1 MRAQQFTPET
11 FVSADLFGGYQASF
25 GLFAASPASTP
36 IFDHFGERTKMEMNH
51 VEMNILE
58 QQAREANA
66 DSLQELD
73 DLRLMLVG
81 GGDLAVNFG

>member
-1 MRAQQFTPET
+1 
-11 FVSADLFGGYQASF
+11 
-25 GLFAASPASTP
+25 
-36 IFDHFGERTKMEMNH
+36 MEMNNT
-51 VEMNILE
+51 ELKALE